1 MAMKPVVS
9 RRQKASTGPPS
20 RRPEKEESPRLPLQP
35 DTTPATGWWR
45 LAVIATIVLVLALVM
60 QELIWVIARPLGLLF
75 GAVVIAQAMAPIV
88 GWLERRLPRT
98 LAVVLVYVGLLALV
112 AGVTWL
118 VVPELVS
125 QAEQLFADQPGIE
138 LRLRRFVNQW
148 SPIGAEQVIDAAQGY
163 LSSFSGAVAS
173 LPLTIFASLTELLL
187 IFFLSLY
194 WLIAQPKLRG
204 YVLSLVPG
212 EQRAKTGDVLTE
224 IGQTIGGY
232 VRGTIIDALI
242 VAALTYVGLLVIGLR
257 FPLVLAIIAGIGE
270 LIPVVGPILSAVPA
284 LGIAL
289 VTGDG
294 NFMLALGFYVALQ
307 QIESNVLVPLV
318 MRSQAHIPPLLSLFA
333 FFVGT
338 AVAGIVGALI
348 AIPLFG
354 ALQVIV
360 VRMLVPAER
369 RWAGISPT
377 EAAGV
382 RQDES

>member
-1 MAMKPVVS
+1 MATKPVVR
-9 RRQKASTGPPS
+9 RRQKAAAGPP
-20 RRPEKEESPRLPLQP
+20 RRSPENEESPALPLQP
-35 DTTPATGWWR
+35 DTTPASGWWR
-45 LAVIATIVLVLALVM
+45 LALIATVAIFLALVL

-75 GAVVIAQAMAPIV
+75 GAVVIAQALAPSV
-88 GWLERRLPRT
+88 GWLERRLPRP
-98 LAVVLVYVGLLALV
+98 LAAVLVYVGLLALL
-112 AGVTWL
+112 AGLTWL

-163 LSSFSGAVAS
+163 LSSFSGAVAL

-194 WLIAQPKLRG
+194 WLIAQPSLRR

-242 VAALTYVGLLVIGLR
+242 VAALTYVGLLVIGLQ
-257 FPLVLAIIAGIGE
+257 FPLVLAMIAGIGE
-270 LIPVVGPILSAVPA
+270 LIPVVGPILSAIPA

-294 NFMLALGFYVALQ
+294 NFMLVLGFYVALQ

-338 AVAGIVGALI
+338 AVAGVVGVLI

-354 ALQVIV
+354 ALRVIV

-369 RWAGISPT
+369 RWAGVSST

-382 RQDES
+382 RREES

>member
-1 MAMKPVVS
+1 M
-9 RRQKASTGPPS
+9 
-20 RRPEKEESPRLPLQP
+20 
-35 DTTPATGWWR
+35 
-45 LAVIATIVLVLALVM
+45 
-60 QELIWVIARPLGLLF
+60 
-75 GAVVIAQAMAPIV
+75 
-88 GWLERRLPRT
+88 
-98 LAVVLVYVGLLALV
+98 
-112 AGVTWL
+112 
-118 VVPELVS
+118 
-125 QAEQLFADQPGIE
+125 
-138 LRLRRFVNQW
+138 
-148 SPIGAEQVIDAAQGY
+148 
-163 LSSFSGAVAS
+163 AS

-194 WLIAQPKLRG
+194 WLIAQPKLRA

-212 EQRAKTGDVLTE
+212 EQRAKTGDMLTE

-294 NFMLALGFYVALQ
+294 NFMLVLGFYVALQ

-382 RQDES
+382 RQEES